1 MAALAILLVVAG
13 AVGLYFFKPWWEKRR
28 AEQPPPAS
36 GEELRVVVIDVGL
49 GDSILIIAPGGKTVL
64 VDAGAPGTGKK
75 ILDALKRNNVDHLD
89 YFIATHAH
97 ADHIGAADE
106 VFKVVPV
113 AAVLSNGIS
122 NPPDAPKPT
131 KEYATYLKALSDKG
145 LKAET
150 VAPGQTIEL
159 GGGASLLVLAP
170 VQPPITKDEVERA
183 GGNEPNANSVVM
195 RLVYGGFTML
205 LAGDAETITESRLL
219 RDGANL
225 SADVLKVAHH
235 GSKYATSDDLLK
247 RGAYKAAIIS
257 VGLDNRY
264 GQPGQDALNRL
275 KAANLRLYRTDF
287 QGEITI
293 TTRGKTGDFKITT
306 AREPKANEDVWAG
319 RLPLRDD
326 SARRGFLDF
335 GDLPPVPKPTP
346 EKTKAKA
353 NGTR

>member
-1 MAALAILLVVAG
+1 MAVLAIFLVVAA

-36 GEELRVVVIDVGL
+36 GEELRVVVMDVGH
-49 GDSILIIAPGGKTVL
+49 GDSILIVAPGGKTVL
-64 VDAGAPGTGKK
+64 VDAGMPGTGKK
-75 ILDALKRNNVDHLD
+75 ILDALKRNGVDHLD
-89 YFIATHAH
+89 YFVATHAH

-106 VFKVVPV
+106 VFKVLPV
-113 AAVLSNGIS
+113 GAVLSNGMS
-122 NPPDAPKPT
+122 NPPDSPKPT
-131 KEYATYLKALSDKG
+131 KEYATYLKALGDKQ
-145 LKAET
+145 LKQET
-150 VAPGQTIEL
+150 VTPGQTIEL
-159 GGGASLLVLAP
+159 GGGASLRVLAP
-170 VQPPITKDEVERA
+170 LQPPVVKEEVLRA

-195 RLVYGGFTML
+195 RLVYGGFSML
-205 LAGDAETITESRLL
+205 LAGDAETITEDRIIRGS
-219 RDGANL
+219 ANV

-235 GSKYATSDDLLK
+235 GSKYATSDELLK

-264 GQPGQDALNRL
+264 GQPGQDTLNRL

-293 TTRGKTGDFKITT
+293 TTKGKEGDFKITP

-319 RLPLRDD
+319 RQPLRDD

-346 EKTKAKA
+346 EKAKGKASGNK
-353 NGTR
+353 